1 MKDVWQA
8 LSHPVRR
15 EILALLREGAM
26 GAGAIGEKFDMAGAS
41 LSQHLKTL
49 REAGLVSVEADG
61 TARIYRLNVSVAEDA
76 LTGLLDLLGV
86 GTAPISDRKES
97 NT

>member
-26 GAGAIGEKFDMAGAS
+26 GAGAIGEQFDMSGAS

-49 REAGLVSVEADG
+49 REAGLVSVEVDG

-86 GTAPISDRKES
+86 GTASQSAPKES
-97 NT
+97 KS